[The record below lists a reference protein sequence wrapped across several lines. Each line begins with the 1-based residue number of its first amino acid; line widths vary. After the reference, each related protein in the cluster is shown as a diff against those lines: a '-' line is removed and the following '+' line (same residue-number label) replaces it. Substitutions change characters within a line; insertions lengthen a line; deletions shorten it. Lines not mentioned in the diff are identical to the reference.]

1 VVAFD
6 RDVSLH
12 LSPPRVIPF
21 AMASA
26 AVCALSGVGLLPLP
40 LSVLLDVAAAG
51 CYVVALRSGLPRW
64 PELPWPRLRLLSG
77 MRPALLPLAGLASAS
92 VVLAEQPG
100 LPGVVLLPLWVLL
113 LLTVAPW
120 LEIGQDQGSSFRWGT
135 TALALLTI
143 SIPLPLFILV
153 MSPSV
158 PAVVRAVT
166 VAAAVLIPTWRLVSL
181 TRRGLAQP
189 LVRAGVV
196 AVVIGAAAGASVVLR
211 VPIPLLPV
219 ALLMGWYGL
228 AGVVSQRDGR
238 SVGAFAVFV
247 VVAAVMLA
255 VAGPV

>member
-1 VVAFD
+1 MAVD
-6 RDVSLH
+6 RDAEFH
-12 LSPPRVIPF
+12 LSPPRVVPF
-21 AMASA
+21 ALAAA
-26 AVCALSGVGLLPLP
+26 AVCALSGVGMLPL
-40 LSVLLDVAAAG
+40 LVAVLLDVAAAA
-51 CYVVALRSGLPRW
+51 CYLVALRSGLPRW
-64 PELPWPRLRLLSG
+64 PQLPWPRLRLLSG
-77 MRPALLPLAGLASAS
+77 MRPAIVALAGLVSAS
-92 VVLAEQPG
+92 IVLAEQPG
-100 LPGVVLLPLWVLL
+100 LPGVVLLPLWALL
-113 LLTVAPW
+113 LLAVTPW
-120 LEIGQDQGSSFRWGT
+120 LEVGQDQGSSLRWGT

-143 SIPLPLFILV
+143 SIPVPLFILV

-181 TRRGLAQP
+181 TRRGWAQP
-189 LVRAGVV
+189 WLRAGVV

-238 SVGAFAVFV
+238 SIGAFAVFV

-255 VAGPV
+255 VASPI

>member
-1 VVAFD
+1 VVALD
-6 RDVSLH
+6 READLH

-21 AMASA
+21 ALAAA
-26 AVCALSGVGLLPLP
+26 AVCALSGIGILPLP
-40 LSVLLDVAAAG
+40 VAVLLDLAAAA
-51 CYVVALRSGLPRW
+51 CYLAALRSGLPRW
-64 PELPWPRLRLLSG
+64 PELPWPRLRFLSG
-77 MRPALLPLAGLASAS
+77 MRPAVLPLAGLVSAS

-100 LPGVVLLPLWVLL
+100 LPGVVLLPLWALL
-113 LLTVAPW
+113 LLTLTPW

-143 SIPLPLFILV
+143 SIPIPLFILV

-158 PAVVRAVT
+158 PAAVRAVT
-166 VAAAVLIPTWRLVSL
+166 VAAAVLIPTWRLVSVS
-181 TRRGLAQP
+181 RRGWAQP
-189 LVRAGVV
+189 WARAGVV
-196 AVVIGAAAGASVVLR
+196 AVVIGGAAGASVLLR

-238 SVGAFAVFV
+238 SVGAFALFV

-255 VAGPV
+255 IAGPV

>member
-1 VVAFD
+1 LV
-6 RDVSLH
+6 
-12 LSPPRVIPF
+12 
-21 AMASA
+21 
-26 AVCALSGVGLLPLP
+26 
-40 LSVLLDVAAAG
+40 
-51 CYVVALRSGLPRW
+51 
-64 PELPWPRLRLLSG
+64 
-77 MRPALLPLAGLASAS
+77 SAS

>member
-1 VVAFD
+1 MV
-6 RDVSLH
+6 
-12 LSPPRVIPF
+12 PF
-21 AMASA
+21 ALA
-26 AVCALSGVGLLPLP
+26 AAGVCALLGLGILPLP
-40 LSVLLDVAAAG
+40 VAVLLDVAAGA
-51 CYVVALRSGLPRW
+51 CYLVALRSGLPHW
-64 PELPWPRLRLLSG
+64 PQLPWPRLRVLSG
-77 MRPALLPLAGLASAS
+77 MRPAIVPLAGFVSAS

-100 LPGVVLLPLWVLL
+100 LPGVVLLPVWALL
-113 LLTVAPW
+113 LLAVAPW
-120 LEIGQDQGSSFRWGT
+120 LEVGQDQGSSFRWGT
-135 TALALLTI
+135 TALALLII
-143 SIPLPLFILV
+143 SIPIPLFILA
-153 MSPSV
+153 MNPSV

-181 TRRGLAQP
+181 TRRGQAQAW
-189 LVRAGVV
+189 VRAGVV

-219 ALLMGWYGL
+219 ALLMGWYGF